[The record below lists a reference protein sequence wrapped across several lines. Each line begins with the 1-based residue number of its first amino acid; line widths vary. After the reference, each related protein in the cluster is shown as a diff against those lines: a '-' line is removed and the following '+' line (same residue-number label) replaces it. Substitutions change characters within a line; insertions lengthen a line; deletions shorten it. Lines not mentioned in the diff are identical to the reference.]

1 VSFAKQLSR
10 TQGESFEP
18 RFIFELIGAQWLLMT
33 PIIGAFALYSFVK
46 NLRTLSPTRSSPT
59 ILLVATSLP
68 FALYLLLHSLHD
80 RVNANWPAPLMP
92 AFAVLTAIALEKIK
106 SRFLKRSAFA
116 IGYALI
122 GLIFLEIIHP
132 FLPIPPDRNPA
143 MLTRGWVE
151 LGKELETI
159 AKEKGLSW
167 IATASYE
174 HTGGLGFALQG
185 KMNVIQINER
195 IRYGF
200 MPPPD
205 PALVAK
211 PALFIMW
218 DYAAEDTLKNLAA
231 CIGHA
236 EKIGTI
242 SRKFNDTIIEN
253 FSIYQLNDVKI
264 TPPIYD
270 RKRDPSSCQL

>member
-1 VSFAKQLSR
+1 
-10 TQGESFEP
+10 
-18 RFIFELIGAQWLLMT
+18 
-33 PIIGAFALYSFVK
+33 
-46 NLRTLSPTRSSPT
+46 
-59 ILLVATSLP
+59 
-68 FALYLLLHSLHD
+68 
-80 RVNANWPAPLMP
+80 MP
-92 AFAVLTAIALEKIK
+92 AFAVLTAITLEKLK

-151 LGKELETI
+151 LGNELETI
-159 AKEKGLSW
+159 AIEKELSW

-174 HTGGLGFALQG
+174 HTGGLGFALHGQL
-185 KMNVIQINER
+185 NVIQINER

-205 PALVAK
+205 PELVAK

-242 SRKFNDTIIEN
+242 SRKFNDTVIET
-253 FSIYQLNDVKI
+253 FSLYQLNDVKI